1 MTQEVLN
8 PLGTEPFGF
17 QKTCNGVPKQVR
29 IEMREPG
36 IGIHDSGLVTEV
48 RHDSVH
54 RSQGHRT
61 IAIAEKD
68 RSGFTTADEQE
79 KITEIFIVNDG
90 NHPCFA
96 AFALADGYP
105 FAFFVE
111 VPDIEVNELT
121 ATNAEPPER
130 FDQTSIPKI
139 VGL

>member
-17 QKTCNGVPKQVR
+17 QKTGNGVPKQVR
-29 IEMREPG
+29 IEMRKPG
-36 IGIHDSGLVTEV
+36 IGIRDSGLVTEV
-48 RHDSVH
+48 RYDAVH

-61 IAIAEKD
+61 IAIAEED

-79 KITEIFIVNDG
+79 QITEIFVVNDG
-90 NHPCFA
+90 NHPYFA
-96 AFALADGYP
+96 TLALADGYP

-111 VPDIEVNELT
+111 VPHIEIDELA

-139 VGL
+139 VSL

>member
-1 MTQEVLN
+1 MTQKVLN
-8 PLGTEPFGF
+8 PLCTEPFGF

-36 IGIHDSGLVTEV
+36 IGIHDSGLVPEV
-48 RHDSVH
+48 PHDSVH

-68 RSGFTTADEQE
+68 RSGFPTADEQE
-79 KITEIFIVNDG
+79 QITEIFVVNDG

-96 AFALADGYP
+96 TLALADGHP

-111 VPDIEVNELT
+111 VPDIEIDELT
-121 ATNAEPPER
+121 ATNTEPPER

-139 VGL
+139 GP